1 MSEVQRR
8 HEMYMRQALQLAE
21 QAALEGEIP
30 VGCVIV
36 HNIQDVGVG
45 RNSVQGSADPT
56 GHAELT
62 AIQSAVATIGEK
74 FLTGATLYVTLEP
87 CAMCAGA
94 ILLSRIGT
102 VVYGATE
109 SKTGAVRSV
118 FEILDN
124 TQTNHQCIV
133 RSGVLEQECGDILK
147 AFFEA
152 QRQGRTTAADT
163 TTIESTSLAESVQKK
178 GTLFL
183 VPTPIGNLG
192 DITRRAI
199 SVLTTA
205 HVVYCED
212 TRHTGMLLKHLGIR
226 VKQLLSNHDHNER
239 QRADEI
245 VKRVAA
251 GEKVALVSDAGM
263 PGISDPG
270 FRAVQACVDAGL
282 IVTALPGASAAT
294 TALAASGLP
303 TDAWYFAGFAPQK
316 KGRLTFVQSI
326 CQRVETVV
334 MYESPHRIGKL
345 LDELLT
351 HAGRSRRVVVARE
364 LTKLHE
370 EYLRGTLQQV
380 VSIVQQR
387 GGLKGECVIVLEG
400 YSAPPSGTQHT

>member
-21 QAALEGEIP
+21 QAALEGEVP
-30 VGCVIV
+30 VGCVVV
-36 HNIQDVGVG
+36 HNNQVVGVG
-45 RNSVQGSADPT
+45 RNSVQCSSDPT

-62 AIQSAVATIGEK
+62 AIQNAVASVGEK
-74 FLTGATLYVTLEP
+74 FLPGATLYVTLEP

-102 VVYGATE
+102 VVYGAAE
-109 SKTGAVRSV
+109 AKTGAVRSV

-124 TQTNHQCIV
+124 TRTNHQCIV
-133 RSGVLEQECGDILK
+133 RSGVLEQECSQILTS
-147 AFFEA
+147 FFEA
-152 QRQGRTTAADT
+152 QRQDRA
-163 TTIESTSLAESVQKK
+163 TITETIKAEGTSLSENSQQT

-199 SVLTTA
+199 TVLTSA

-270 FRAVQACVDAGL
+270 FRAVQACAAAGL
-282 IVTALPGASAAT
+282 TVTALPGASAGT

-326 CQRVETVV
+326 CRRIETVV

-351 HAGRSRRVVVARE
+351 HAGPDRRVVVARE

-370 EYLRGTLQQV
+370 EYLRGTLLQV

-387 GGLKGECVIVLEG
+387 GGLKGECVVILEG
-400 YSAPPSGTQHT
+400 SSLPPLET